1 MIFAF
6 HCLTSVSMIISRSIH
21 VAANGII
28 SFFLM
33 IFDKDAKVTHSGED
47 NFFFFSVN
55 AVRTT
60 GYLI

>member
-6 HCLTSVSMIISRSIH
+6 HCLTSVSMIISRSLH

-33 IFDKDAKVTHSGED
+33 IFDKDVKVTQSREN
-47 NFFFFSVN
+47 NFFQQMLPEQL
-55 AVRTT
+55 
-60 GYLI
+60 GI

>member
-6 HCLTSVSMIISRSIH
+6 HCLTSVGMIISRSIH

-33 IFDKDAKVTHSGED
+33 IFDKDAKVTQSVED
-47 NFFFFSVN
+47 NFFFQ
-55 AVRTT
+55 
-60 GYLI
+60 